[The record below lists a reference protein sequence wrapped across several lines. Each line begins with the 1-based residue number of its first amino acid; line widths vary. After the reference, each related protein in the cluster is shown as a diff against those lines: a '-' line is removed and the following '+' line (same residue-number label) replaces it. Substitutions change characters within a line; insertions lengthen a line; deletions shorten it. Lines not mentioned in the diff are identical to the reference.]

1 MLGVRSLLLTL
12 AILAFAAEA
21 FSAQGPARGPLHP
34 PRDPAMEIAAK
45 HNLEVA
51 KWYFSKRKAYEGAR
65 DRLQEII
72 DTYPD
77 FSRMDEVIY
86 LMGEIHL
93 KLNKPDK
100 AADYYRKLL
109 KDYPSSEFAKK
120 SRERLDELKARPKSK
135 EAGRFRV
142 GPNTYPEV
150 IAQCQFW

>member
-1 MLGVRSLLLTL
+1 MFGVRLLHFAL
-12 AILAFAAEA
+12 AILALTVTA
-21 FSAQGPARGPLHP
+21 FSMQGPARGPLHP

-51 KWYFSKRKAYEGAR
+51 RWYFSKRKAYEGAR

-77 FSRMDEVIY
+77 FSRMDEVLY

-109 KDYPSSEFAKK
+109 KDHPGSEFAKK
-120 SRERLDELKARPKSK
+120 SRERLDELKAVLEQS
-135 EAGRFRV
+135 
-142 GPNTYPEV
+142 N
-150 IAQCQFW
+150 QQ